1 MKRAAAF
8 ELVPL
13 LPELP
18 VVMLASDGT
27 LCTRKWVYAL
37 QEAIDAPAA
46 TPGVADG
53 SDDVGSS
60 VAHGIRAGASAAN
73 GAGDSGSSGATPQP
87 APETPSAAVDESP
100 LKPITENLAA
110 VMEYSNAKID
120 EVQSRSPRHLTALA
134 LPVAASC
141 GAPS

>member
-1 MKRAAAF
+1 MTSPPGASCRPARRRRSSSCCRRTAAQF
-8 ELVPL
+8 P
-13 LPELP
+13 
-18 VVMLASDGT
+18 S
-27 LCTRKWVYAL
+27 KAL
-37 QEAIDAPAA
+37 QTGAIDAPAA